1 MKRLIVILST
11 MGLMSCSAYKIEVR
25 NNYYTAMERE
35 GLLWKRHW
43 FQYSKEQDARDRVEE
58 LKKEAQIRKASR
70 KKRYI
75 KIK

>member
-1 MKRLIVILST
+1 

-43 FQYSKEQDARDRVEE
+43 FQYSTEQQARERVQE
-58 LKKEAQIRKASR
+58 LKQEAYIRKQAH
-70 KKRYI
+70 KKHYI

>member
-1 MKRLIVILST
+1 

-25 NNYYTAMERE
+25 NNYYTPMERQPVS
-35 GLLWKRHW
+35 WKRHW
-43 FQYSKEQDARDRVEE
+43 FSFTTEQQARNYIEQLRQ
-58 LKKEAQIRKASR
+58 EAQIRRAAR